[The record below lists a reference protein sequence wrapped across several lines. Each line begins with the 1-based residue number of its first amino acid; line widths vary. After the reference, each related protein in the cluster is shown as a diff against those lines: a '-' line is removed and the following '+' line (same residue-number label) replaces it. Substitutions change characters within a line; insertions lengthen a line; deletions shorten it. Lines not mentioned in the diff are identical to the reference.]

1 MCGTTS
7 DRTFR
12 YFERNKVCTMPNMHV
27 ATVEAWERPLA
38 WLKASLRETLL
49 TPELVK
55 LADQTTVRK
64 RKEPES

>member
-1 MCGTTS
+1 
-7 DRTFR
+7 
-12 YFERNKVCTMPNMHV
+12 MPNMHV